1 MALLY
6 GELQGSLKD
15 NRAYMAAVRTEPE
28 HPASTGLIDTARRFS
43 MACCILPRPVCS
55 TIRRPKASFT
65 SLSLISHLSPTARSH
80 PTCSAVPPLMRP
92 VPLHLPPRPVLRYK
106 RQSARKGNI
115 LQPDRQID
123 RQTDRQDKGM
133 ASEETEFV
141 LVESWTPGACKINL
155 SEPPLANC
163 TSGVFRPAS
172 TVRLVILESCASGP
186 SGMDSPCSDWSF
198 WLVGFGLEGITQGRA
213 GITPIQS
220 PSSYAAVPCWYR
232 AVYGSRGLVRRNGG
246 CWVLMGH
253 GSLYCITVVF

>member
-15 NRAYMAAVRTEPE
+15 NRADKAAVRAEPE

-141 LVESWTPGACKINL
+141 LVESWTPGG
-155 SEPPLANC
+155 PLRC
-163 TSGVFRPAS
+163 VQDKF
-172 TVRLVILESCASGP
+172 E
-186 SGMDSPCSDWSF
+186 
-198 WLVGFGLEGITQGRA
+198 RA
-213 GITPIQS
+213 AIGQLHIGSIS
-220 PSSYAAVPCWYR
+220 PSKHRSPRHPRV
-232 AVYGSRGLVRRNGG
+232 VRQWAIR
-246 CWVLMGH
+246 H
-253 GSLYCITVVF
+253 G